1 MSGAEYSRLLRM
13 ICMELPKDWLVK
25 VAENLGQDESDSI
38 SFEEFAAGLSAAFMY
53 KECCAD
59 ALSVFKAVEVQGRV
73 DRTVRR
79 TQELLTV
86 MEKLTQQAD
95 FKLPSRGDIS
105 SMLPAEVTSEVFLSA
120 VLKCLVD

>member
-1 MSGAEYSRLLRM
+1 M
-13 ICMELPKDWLVK
+13 ICMELPEEWLVK
-25 VAENLGQDESDSI
+25 IVESQGKDESDSI
-38 SFEEFAAGLSAAFMY
+38 SFEEFSAGLSAAFMY

-73 DRTVRR
+73 DKTVRN

-95 FKLPSRGDIS
+95 LKLPSRGDIS
-105 SMLPAEVTSEVFLSA
+105 SMLPADVTSEVFSSA
-120 VLKCLVD
+120 VLKCLID